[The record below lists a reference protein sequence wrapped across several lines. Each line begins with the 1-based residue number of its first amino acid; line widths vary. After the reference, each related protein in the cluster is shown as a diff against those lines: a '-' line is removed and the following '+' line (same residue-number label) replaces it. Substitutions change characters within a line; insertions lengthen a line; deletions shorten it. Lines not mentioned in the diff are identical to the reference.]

1 MVIEPSNQLLADRDP
16 ARNEVLTTKIEL
28 FDSHFHIIDS
38 RYPLIR
44 NNGYLPDEFTH
55 QDYRKRLS
63 TFHLAG
69 GAIIS
74 GSFQGFGQSH
84 LLSALESLGPKYVGV
99 TQLPNNISDD
109 EIIELNSSGIRAL
122 RFNLYRGDP
131 KRITHITSMAKR
143 VYELANWHIE
153 LYLDSTHLEELFS
166 VLVPLPAVC
175 VDHLGM
181 KKEGFHHLLKLVER
195 GHKVKATGF
204 GRIDFDPSQAI
215 KLLYKANPDSLLFG
229 TDLPSTR
236 APIPFQ
242 PSDINIILESLGDE
256 AAKKVLK
263 DNAIE
268 FYKIKSSFQVKN
280 EASLTPALAT
290 PG

>member
-1 MVIEPSNQLLADRDP
+1 LVHRRSDTGRLAIEPSNQLLADRDP
-16 ARNEVLTTKIEL
+16 ARNKVLTTKIEL

-74 GSFQGFGQSH
+74 GSFQGFDQSY
-84 LLSALESLGPKYVGV
+84 LLSALKSLGPKYVGV

-109 EIIELNSSGIRAL
+109 EIIGLNSSGVRAL

-131 KRITHITSMAKR
+131 KKITHITSMAKR
-143 VYELANWHIE
+143 VHELANWHIE

-166 VLVPLPAVC
+166 VLMPLPAVC
-175 VDHLGM
+175 IDHLGM
-181 KKEGFHHLLKLVER
+181 KKEGFHHLLKLAER

-204 GRIDFDPSQAI
+204 GRIDFDPSQAL
-215 KLLYKANPDSLLFG
+215 KLFHKANPDSLLFG

-236 APIPFQ
+236 SPIPFQ
-242 PSDINIILESLGDE
+242 PSDINIILESLSNE

-268 FYKIKSSFQVKN
+268 FYKIKSS
-280 EASLTPALAT
+280 L
-290 PG
+290 